1 MTETRKPKAY
11 TLAADEKTTLVML
24 YTSSGLIRGEV
35 ITKASM
41 RVSIWL
47 RTQSAP
53 EFIHLL
59 KANVLTFGGGGP
71 AKSAS
76 FPELIVPT
84 EEVLAFHM
92 APPTFDPL
100 DYEESEV
107 NRVMEP
113 VSVLVGTF
121 HIDGCMR
128 LSTQSDV
135 STNLNVAHSK
145 WISLYDITVSNPHLA
160 NMGVMKAPMTLIK
173 ISKVI
178 FGLDTAS
185 TG

>member
-11 TLAADEKTTLVML
+11 TLAEDEKTTLVMM
-24 YTSSGLIRGEV
+24 YTANMLIRGEV
-35 ITKASM
+35 ITKTSL

-53 EFIHLL
+53 EFMHLL
-59 KANVLTFGGGGP
+59 KVNVLTLGGGGP

-76 FPELIVPT
+76 LPELIVPT

-92 APPTFDPL
+92 APPTFDPV
-100 DYEESEV
+100 DYDETEA

-121 HIDGCMR
+121 LMNGFMR

-135 STNLNVAHSK
+135 ATNLSVTHSK
-145 WISLYDITVSNPHLA
+145 WISLYDLGISNPYLA
-160 NMGVMKAPMTLIK
+160 NMGVMKVPMALFRV
-173 ISKVI
+173 SRVM
-178 FGLDTAS
+178 FGLNP
-185 TG
+185 